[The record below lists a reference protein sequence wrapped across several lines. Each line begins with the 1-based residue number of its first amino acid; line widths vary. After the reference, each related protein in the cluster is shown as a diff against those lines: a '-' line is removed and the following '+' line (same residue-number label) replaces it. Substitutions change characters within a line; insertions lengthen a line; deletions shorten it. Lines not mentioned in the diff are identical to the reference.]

1 MKVGEERGEEA
12 AAACVCAG
20 GGSYGI
26 GNVGA
31 GLGLTALLSSNLTT
45 RTDCDAH
52 GPPTSSCPAQA
63 SLPALHAGLDDA
75 DDDVRAASADA
86 LVPLAPTLFSIG
98 MPAVRKV
105 RAQLWELL
113 GKVRGGA
120 DGGEMRGGREVGGR
134 VLA

>member
-1 MKVGEERGEEA
+1 MEMLAPVSVSQPCSPPTLRHA
-12 AAACVCAG
+12 P
-20 GGSYGI
+20 
-26 GNVGA
+26 
-31 GLGLTALLSSNLTT
+31 TAM
-45 RTDCDAH
+45 RTVR
-52 GPPTSSCPAQA
+52 PPTSSCPAQA